1 MQLNQWRK
9 RNNQLSY
16 FSMDKN
22 KTRGEDY
29 DSGSLCFLVF
39 TWPNSFQIAVPL
51 ILLDQRFLL
60 TFSSCLLTPA
70 SLQRSAVLI
79 GTHLVFPQRKITL
92 GVLKLFLD
100 SLDRFFFIIIFL
112 CSALASWNRKQ
123 ARK

>member
-1 MQLNQWRK
+1 
-9 RNNQLSY
+9 
-16 FSMDKN
+16 MDKN

-51 ILLDQRFLL
+51 ILPDQRFLL

-70 SLQRSAVLI
+70 SFQRSAVLI

-100 SLDRFFFIIIFL
+100 SLDRFFLLLLFYVLLWLPGIENKSGSDCNAEL
-112 CSALASWNRKQ
+112 SLAVPCADR
-123 ARK
+123 